1 MKTTKTVNFEKLAAQ
16 LDSVKAD
23 VNQGSLS
30 ETQNTFAALLF
41 ASECLNGVAEF
52 Y

>member
-23 VNQGSLS
+23 VKSKLGEQDAERLNFMTHSR
-30 ETQNTFAALLF
+30 
-41 ASECLNGVAEF
+41 CLYEPEF
-52 Y
+52 VVS